1 MALPRA
7 LQACFI
13 LMLVAAAATAGEF
26 PYTATVTTD
35 DVQVRSGPGED
46 YYPTAQLQAGDRVE
60 VYRHDPGGWYAVRPP
75 QGSFS
80 WVPAEAVEVF
90 ENGQAR
96 IVGARVV
103 ARVGSELSDTRD
115 VIQVRLEPGE
125 EIQIIEAM
133 RSRKTG
139 QTWYRIAPPAGEFRW
154 VFGKFLQHAA
164 AESEGSPSEAEIDA
178 ELAEI
183 ERERERFRT
192 TRARERRRRS
202 SELDDEVA
210 PHEEPDTADLA
221 HYERER
227 SRRGA
232 EEALDGDVEEEVTAV
247 AKKQPTRDIEQKPNI
262 KAKTAAR
269 PWSPEKF
276 QEELADLNVELSQVL
291 TDEPTE
297 WDFESLKDRA
307 ERVLAHAETALD
319 RGKARVVISKIE
331 RFEELSERSRTI
343 ADLEVELDRN
353 KRTASR
359 VLRSGGAADTPAPN
373 AAEAASTSA
382 ILDDS
387 GRYDGIGKLT
397 PVVSR
402 QAGSPYFALL
412 NEDGSVRCYVTP
424 APGIN
429 LRHYVG
435 RRVGLNGSIGYAP
448 ELKSQHVTAQRVTLL
463 DPTQLR

>member
-1 MALPRA
+1 MIVLAT
-7 LQACFI
+7 
-13 LMLVAAAATAGEF
+13 AAAAAGEF
-26 PYTATVTTD
+26 PYTASVSSD

-46 YYPTAQLQAGDRVE
+46 YYPTALLRAGDRVE

-75 QGSFS
+75 AGSFS
-80 WVPAEAVEVF
+80 WVPSDAVEVF

-96 IVGARVV
+96 IVAKRTV

-125 EIQIIEAM
+125 EVEILEAV
-133 RSRKTG
+133 RSRSSG
-139 QTWYRIAPPAGEFRW
+139 QTWYKIAPPSGEFRW
-154 VFGKFLQHAA
+154 VFGKFVERATADDQ
-164 AESEGSPSEAEIDA
+164 SEAAIDA
-178 ELAEI
+178 ELAELEA
-183 ERERERFRT
+183 ERESYRT
-192 TRARERRRRS
+192 TRARQRRRQHERDLDEDLTTQDEPGEE
-202 SELDDEVA
+202 EL
-210 PHEEPDTADLA
+210 ADLD
-221 HYERER
+221 RPMR
-227 SRRGA
+227 SRRGDQ
-232 EEALDGDVEEEVTAV
+232 EALDGDVEAAEPIAGNERKNDDKGKSKPKAV
-247 AKKQPTRDIEQKPNI
+247 
-262 KAKTAAR
+262 AR

-291 TDEPTE
+291 SEEPTQ
-297 WDFESLKDRA
+297 WSFEPLKDRA
-307 ERVLAHAETALD
+307 ERLLAHAETALD

-353 KRTASR
+353 KRTAAR
-359 VLRSGGAADTPAPN
+359 VLRTGQTSGADTTTGDADPLN
-373 AAEAASTSA
+373 TSTV
-382 ILDDS
+382 DDA

-412 NEDGSVRCYVTP
+412 DEDGSVRCYVTP
-424 APGIN
+424 APGVN